1 MPNRTNPIRYIVR
14 FPNQAYPV
22 SYNVGLGLKQALFYA
37 DLTAK
42 THKGTII
49 SQDADGTEELV
60 GSYARDYSS
69 RPHQPRDADG
79 APV

>member
-42 THKGTII
+42 TYKGTII
-49 SQDADGTEELV
+49 AQDINGTEELV
-60 GSYARDYSS
+60 GSYA
-69 RPHQPRDADG
+69 PPAHAPRDTDG
-79 APV
+79 APA

>member
-1 MPNRTNPIRYIVR
+1 MSNRITPIRYIVR

-22 SYNVGLGLKQALFYA
+22 SYNVGLGLKQAQFYA

-42 THKGTII
+42 THRGAIWA
-49 SQDADGTEELV
+49 QDVSGNEEMV
-60 GSYARDYSS
+60 GSYVRPTQAQLRDS
-69 RPHQPRDADG
+69 DG